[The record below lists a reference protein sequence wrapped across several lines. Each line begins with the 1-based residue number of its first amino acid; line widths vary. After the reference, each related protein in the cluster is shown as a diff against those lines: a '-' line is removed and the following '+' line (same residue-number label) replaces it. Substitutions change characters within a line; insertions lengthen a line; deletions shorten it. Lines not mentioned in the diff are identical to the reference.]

1 MCYLCPCNNKT
12 TDIMKAILIQ
22 DFRVAQLAIKGAV
35 TNAKFLELE
44 GVDTIPFGDVGE
56 ITEVNLEH
64 DVVTISVE
72 DIHNVTNIRNL
83 AEHIVEDVI
92 STMKAKAVELADKEV
107 MVDINGNEV
116 R

>member
-1 MCYLCPCNNKT
+1 MYYLCPCNNKT
-12 TDIMKAILIQ
+12 TNIMKAILIQ
-22 DFRVAQLAIKGAV
+22 DFRVAQLAVKGAV

>member
-1 MCYLCPCNNKT
+1 
-12 TDIMKAILIQ
+12 MKAILIH

-35 TNAKFLELE
+35 TNAQFLELD
-44 GVDTIPFGDVGE
+44 GVDTISFGDVGE
-56 ITEVNLEH
+56 ITEISLEQ

-72 DIHNVTNIRNL
+72 DINNIVNIRCL

-107 MVDINGNEV
+107 IVDINGNEV

>member
-1 MCYLCPCNNKT
+1 
-12 TDIMKAILIQ
+12 MKAILIHE
-22 DFRVAQLAIKGAV
+22 FRVAQLAIKGAV
-35 TNAKFLELE
+35 TNAQFLELD
-44 GVDTIPFGDVGE
+44 GVDTIAFGDMGE
-56 ITEVNLEH
+56 ITEVSLEH

-72 DIHNVTNIRNL
+72 DINNIVNVRCL

-107 MVDINGNEV
+107 IVDINGNEV

>member
-1 MCYLCPCNNKT
+1 
-12 TDIMKAILIQ
+12 MKAILIQ
-22 DFRVAQLAIKGAV
+22 DFRIAQLAIKGAV
-35 TNAKFLELE
+35 TNTQFLELD

-56 ITEVNLEH
+56 ITEVSLEH

-72 DIHNVTNIRNL
+72 DINNVVNIRCL
-83 AEHIVEDVI
+83 AECIIEDVI
-92 STMKAKAVELADKEV
+92 FIMKAKALELADKEV